1 MISAKRAA
9 VPILMYHA
17 LSAARTTG
25 FERWT
30 LPAERLREHL
40 EYFSR
45 GGYRPVT
52 VAGLVE
58 LYRRGG
64 PGPGDRPIVLT
75 FDDAYADFHAV
86 ALPLLSSYEMTGTLF
101 VPTGYV
107 GGHSGWMSGEGEGE
121 RAILSWAALAEISGC
136 GIEVAAHS
144 HTHPEMD
151 RLSVS
156 QMSAQAR
163 RPKAEL
169 EDRLGLPV
177 YSFAYPYGRYDK
189 RVRAAVA
196 AAGYL
201 GACSMN
207 SWAAT
212 AGSHPLELPRTAIF
226 HDTDT
231 ASLAKRLA
239 ASRSRTRRMVLRAK
253 RAADVPAERWRTRT
267 GQLLVRETGKS

>member
-1 MISAKRAA
+1 MTSA

-30 LPAERLREHL
+30 LPGGRLRAHL
-40 EYFSR
+40 EYLSR
-45 GGYRPVT
+45 SGYRSVT
-52 VAGLVE
+52 VADLVE
-58 LYRRGG
+58 LYRHGG
-64 PGPGDRPIVLT
+64 PGPGDRLIVLT

-86 ALPLLSSYEMTGTLF
+86 ALPLLTRYGMTGTLF

-107 GGHSGWMSGEGEGE
+107 GGHSGWMHGEGEGE

-136 GIEVAAHS
+136 GIEIAAHS

-151 RLSVS
+151 RLPAPEL
-156 QMSAQAR
+156 SAQAR

-169 EDRLGLPV
+169 EDHLGLPV
-177 YSFAYPYGRYDK
+177 RSFAYPYGRYDR

-201 GACSMN
+201 GACTMN

-212 AGSHPLELPRTAIF
+212 AGSHPLELPRTAVF
-226 HDTDT
+226 HHTDT

-239 ASRSRTRRMVLRAK
+239 ASRSRTRQMVLRAK
-253 RAADVPAERWRTRT
+253 RAADWPAKRWQTRT
-267 GQLLVRETGKS
+267 GHVLVRGTAGS